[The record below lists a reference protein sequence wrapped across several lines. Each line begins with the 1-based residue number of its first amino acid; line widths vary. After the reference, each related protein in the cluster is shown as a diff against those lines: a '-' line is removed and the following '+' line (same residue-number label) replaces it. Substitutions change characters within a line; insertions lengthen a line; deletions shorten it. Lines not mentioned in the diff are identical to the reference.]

1 MIKASE
7 ALEITVEKAADL
19 IEKDIVEVEKAVY
32 RAANKGSAYCIYSDE
47 LSRQTQDF
55 LKQLGY
61 SVRDYS
67 NQKDGPTYR
76 IQWDGR
82 A

>member
-1 MIKASE
+1 MIRASE
-7 ALEITVEKAADL
+7 ALEITVEKAAEL

-32 RAANKGSAYCIYSDE
+32 SAANKGAAYCIYNE
-47 LSRQTQDF
+47 TLTRQTQDF

-82 A
+82 